1 MCSKEISLNV
11 LLYKKADVEEKGGGR
26 GWGEEMKKSDRPGQ
40 TEMRRKERRN
50 TSRCEQ
56 SFPPS
61 VKSRDNLKISLQRIY
76 IIFYNQKRICIKTEG
91 IRRPE
96 KDLQDQCCAG
106 LRPK

>member
-1 MCSKEISLNV
+1 MSCYIKRLMGSKRAV
-11 LLYKKADVEEKGGGR
+11 GGG
-26 GWGEEMKKSDRPGQ
+26 GGEERKKSDTPGQ

-50 TSRCEQ
+50 TPRCEQ
-56 SFPPS
+56 RFPPS
-61 VKSRDNLKISLQRIY
+61 VKIMDNLKISLQRIY
-76 IIFYNQKRICIKTEG
+76 IIFYNQKRICVKTEG